1 VSLVGGLFRR
11 FGLVDFSP
19 EQLRFLEHGR
29 VVDTTRLRE
38 RFGYMPTYTTAEAF
52 ADFVNTRITRRYLP
66 QRQLA
71 ALEARLLNRSAGR
84 RANHVAELTD
94 A

>member
-1 VSLVGGLFRR
+1 VGGFFRR

-38 RFGYMPTYTTAEAF
+38 QFGYTPTYTTAEAF
-52 ADFVNTRITRRYLP
+52 ADFVNGRITRRYLP
-66 QRQLA
+66 HRQLA
-71 ALEARLLNRSAGR
+71 TLEEAVLDRMAGHR
-84 RANHVAELTD
+84 PAYRASLPEFTD